1 MGNPSD
7 LPFLFSVIKL
17 DYCVKPNFVRSW
29 NENLEFELYWPSPG
43 DADGCSSVPET
54 MAQLSDVECRGTLI
68 TSFSLSVCLT
78 DHL

>member
-29 NENLEFELYWPSPG
+29 NENLEFESYWPSPG
-43 DADGCSSVPET
+43 YADGCSSVPET
-54 MAQLSDVECRGTLI
+54 MA
-68 TSFSLSVCLT
+68 
-78 DHL
+78 